1 VTLDE
6 FIEIE
11 ARMHSTPIEVKSHV
25 LEDNRADRLNKGVQN
40 LPSSEKP
47 LILYLSTSAGRNP
60 NAVIFE
66 TQLAFVVEC
75 ADLFVTEVIHRKGRI
90 QQSMNARRQKVENQI
105 RKEEFAE
112 RLYVAIEFLGGNFI
126 YRDSERFWNIRYFI
140 HRYLTE
146 KCLRLELKFIHR
158 CMEKLTGMVKQFD
171 QTFLN
176 LNFELF

>member
-1 VTLDE
+1 MSSRIAEL
-6 FIEIE
+6 I
-11 ARMHSTPIEVKSHV
+11 V
-25 LEDNRADRLNKGVQN
+25 LIRECKTCRHLRSLLSSISPHRQEETQTRL
-40 LPSSEKP
+40 
-47 LILYLSTSAGRNP
+47 
-60 NAVIFE
+60 IFE

-112 RLYVAIEFLGGNFI
+112 RLYVAIGFLGGNFR

-146 KCLRLELKFIHR
+146 KCLRLELKFIQR
-158 CMEKLTGMVKQFD
+158 CMEKLTGMAKQFD

-176 LNFELF
+176 LNFESF